1 MAQIQDN
8 KETTPKKEAEHG
20 RADTVPKKTAE
31 PGREDRTETPR
42 SGRETDRGN
51 QQAARGDQQ
60 ASRGDQQ
67 AARGD
72 QQAARGN
79 QQAARAR
86 KARRRKREAARR
98 KRQRQIRLRMIL
110 LVVIIAAVAG
120 VGISALLIHRRN
132 VKEQE
137 AALASSRRT
146 AEEQAAFEATAEES
160 ALAASV
166 MEEETAPGPTGKKTE
181 DAGAQT
187 SKKSEDAGT
196 SASKKKAEEDAAKEA
211 SRKKAE
217 EDAAREA
224 SRQKA
229 EEEGALAAS
238 RKAAQE
244 RKEKEEAGKI
254 PGLNESYDFKTTDET
269 TDVPEDI
276 DSEYALI
283 VDLKKG
289 TVIAG
294 RDYATP
300 INPASM
306 TKVLTLLVAVENID
320 QSKLDTDTYE
330 IHTGITDYVFTNQM
344 SQVGF
349 DIGDTPSIRSLLY
362 GTILPSGA
370 DAALALAEYT
380 AGSEEEFVGLMN
392 KKLEELGISD
402 TAHFT
407 NVVGAFADDHYCSAL
422 DMATIMRAA
431 IDNELCREVLSC
443 RYYEVPRSLDEDA
456 EVIEISNWFLRRIE
470 DKDTHGTVVC
480 GKTGFTNEAGNCA
493 VSYQES
499 DDGGHYICVTAQAPG
514 GWPCIYDHV
523 ELYETFT
530 N

>member
-8 KETTPKKEAEHG
+8 QDTKTPKAAEAG
-20 RADTVPKKTAE
+20 
-31 PGREDRTETPR
+31 
-42 SGRETDRGN
+42 RGN
-51 QQAARGDQQ
+51 GTGPSSADRRDAGGNRKPAGADRQMTESDRQAARE
-60 ASRGDQQ
+60 
-67 AARGD
+67 
-72 QQAARGN
+72 
-79 QQAARAR
+79 R
-86 KARRRKREAARR
+86 KQRRKRREAALRR
-98 KRQRQIRLRMIL
+98 RSRQVRLRMIL
-110 LVVIIAAVAG
+110 LCAVIAAAACVG
-120 VGISALLIHRRN
+120 VSALLIHRRN

-137 AALASSRRT
+137 AALASSRKT
-146 AEEQAAFEATAEES
+146 AEEQAAFEVTAEEA
-160 ALAASV
+160 ALADSR
-166 MEEETAPGPTGKKTE
+166 
-181 DAGAQT
+181 Q
-187 SKKSEDAGT
+187 
-196 SASKKKAEEDAAKEA
+196 KAEEAALAA

-217 EDAAREA
+217 EADKEA
-224 SRQKA
+224 SRKKA

-238 RKAAQE
+238 KKAAE
-244 RKEKEEAGKI
+244 EKKEKEEAGKI
-254 PGLNESYDFKTTDET
+254 QGLNESYDFKTTKET
-269 TDVPEDI
+269 VGVPDDL
-276 DSEYALI
+276 DSEYAVL

-289 TVIAG
+289 TVISG
-294 RDYATP
+294 RDYETP

-320 QSKLDTDTYE
+320 TSKLDTDTYE

-380 AGSEEEFVGLMN
+380 AGSEEEFVALMN
-392 KKLEELGISD
+392 KKLKELGISD

-407 NVVGAFADDHYCSAL
+407 NVVGAFDDDHYCSAL

-443 RYYEVPRSLDEDA
+443 KYYEVPRSLDEDA
-456 EVIEISNWFLRRIE
+456 EVIGISNWFLRRIE
-470 DKDTHGTVVC
+470 DKDTHGTVVG

-493 VSYQES
+493 VSYQVS

>member
-8 KETTPKKEAEHG
+8 QDTKTPKAAEAG
-20 RADTVPKKTAE
+20 
-31 PGREDRTETPR
+31 
-42 SGRETDRGN
+42 RGN
-51 QQAARGDQQ
+51 GTGPSSADRRDAGGNRKPAGADRQMTESDRQAARE
-60 ASRGDQQ
+60 
-67 AARGD
+67 
-72 QQAARGN
+72 
-79 QQAARAR
+79 R
-86 KARRRKREAARR
+86 KQRRKRREAALRR
-98 KRQRQIRLRMIL
+98 RSRQVRLRMIL
-110 LVVIIAAVAG
+110 LCAVIAAAACVG
-120 VGISALLIHRRN
+120 VSALLIHRRN

-137 AALASSRRT
+137 AALASSRKT
-146 AEEQAAFEATAEES
+146 AEEQAAFEVTAEEAALADS
-160 ALAASV
+160 RQKAEEAALEASRQKAEEAALAASR
-166 MEEETAPGPTGKKTE
+166 
-181 DAGAQT
+181 
-187 SKKSEDAGT
+187 
-196 SASKKKAEEDAAKEA
+196 KKAEEADKEA

-217 EDAAREA
+217 EA
-224 SRQKA
+224 
-229 EEEGALAAS
+229 ALAAS
-238 RKAAQE
+238 KKAAE
-244 RKEKEEAGKI
+244 EKKEKEEAGKI
-254 PGLNESYDFKTTDET
+254 QGLNESYDFKTTKET
-269 TDVPEDI
+269 VGVPDDL
-276 DSEYALI
+276 DSEYAVL

-289 TVIAG
+289 TVISG
-294 RDYATP
+294 RDYETP

-320 QSKLDTDTYE
+320 TSKLDTDTYE

-380 AGSEEEFVGLMN
+380 AGSEEEFVALMN
-392 KKLEELGISD
+392 KKLKELGISD

-407 NVVGAFADDHYCSAL
+407 NVVGAFDDDHYCSAL

-443 RYYEVPRSLDEDA
+443 KYYEVPRSLDEDA
-456 EVIEISNWFLRRIE
+456 EVIGISNWFLRRIE
-470 DKDTHGTVVC
+470 DKDTHGTVVG

-493 VSYQES
+493 VSYQVS